1 MSHCPECE
9 SENIETI
16 DIGRVCLSC
25 GFEMGYEEDEPWT
38 LDTVPIDRR
47 FNLYMDRVFGN
58 IGDKNISGSEVVEK
72 LRPYMTRRTSCNDL
86 RRIMRNLGLN
96 AYYDSIPAI
105 YSLLKRNKI
114 MNITVEQKRVLSSD
128 YRQFIKK
135 YKELICDSG
144 RGGLPPRKKL
154 PKQEL
159 ILKSLLLKNN
169 IPFENDMFSELQTK
183 GRKEENNREF
193 QKVFNELGW
202 NPTSWNFIPI

>member
-1 MSHCPECE
+1 MSQRCPECE
-9 SENIETI
+9 SDNIESI
-16 DIGRVCLSC
+16 NIGRVCLSC

-72 LRPYMTRRTSCNDL
+72 LRPYFTKGTSCNDL
-86 RRIMRNLGLN
+86 KRIMRNLGLN
-96 AYYDSIPAI
+96 TYYDSSPAI

-114 MNITVEQKRVLSSD
+114 MNITAEQRRILSSD

-135 YKELICDSG
+135 YKDIIRDT
-144 RGGLPPRKKL
+144 PRKKL

-169 IPFENDMFSELQTK
+169 IPFENDMFAEILTK
-183 GRKEENNREF
+183 GKKEENNRDF
-193 QKVFNELGW
+193 QKVFNEL
-202 NPTSWNFIPI
+202 SWNFVPI